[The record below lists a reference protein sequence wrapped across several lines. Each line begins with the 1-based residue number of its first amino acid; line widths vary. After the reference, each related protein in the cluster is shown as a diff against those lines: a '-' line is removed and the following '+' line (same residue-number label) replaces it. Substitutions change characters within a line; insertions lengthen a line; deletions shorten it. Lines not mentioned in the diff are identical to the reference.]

1 LVGERLGLLS
11 MEVRGF
17 VVVGG
22 VDARSGG
29 LGVGRG
35 ILDFSR
41 SVVEVRTEPVRI
53 NNGLLLKGEV
63 F

>member
-1 LVGERLGLLS
+1 